1 MRALLAYVLAIS
13 VLLGGGYIGLRWL
26 FEPPN
31 AGFDQR
37 LHGSGKVS
45 RENKIA
51 SGKTD
56 PNVAEQPSALG
67 KSERLERNA
76 RSEVTNGAASVP
88 SLEAGQ
94 DKNDSKSE
102 PLKRSAGL
110 EMPNGAA
117 SVPSL
122 EAGQDKNDSKSEP
135 LKRSAGSEMPNGPA
149 SVPSLEAGQDKN
161 DSKSEPRSAGSEVPS
176 GAASAPSLE
185 AGRDKDDSRPL
196 SHWAKDLAAGDCL
209 PLGVTGHGE
218 LVFPIECHKLLGR
231 DRTGRNSEPVP
242 PTNSTTSAPAHQ
254 DDAQPRAEDM
264 PIGPTVGG
272 ELVFPLKRHKPA
284 GGYSETVPPTSS
296 TSPAPTENK
305 DQVAEAPARSV
316 GEESPNQTSMKPP
329 ASEANPK
336 AENSA
341 HEAKS
346 SNGKKGKPEKPNIRN
361 PEPSGMM
368 MIMKTIFPRWQS

>member
-31 AGFDQR
+31 ASFDQG
-37 LHGSGKVS
+37 LNGSGKVS
-45 RENKIA
+45 REKKIA

-56 PNVAEQPSALG
+56 SNVAEQPNALG
-67 KSERLERNA
+67 KSE
-76 RSEVTNGAASVP
+76 
-88 SLEAGQ
+88 
-94 DKNDSKSE
+94 
-102 PLKRSAGL
+102 PLK
-110 EMPNGAA
+110 
-117 SVPSL
+117 
-122 EAGQDKNDSKSEP
+122 
-135 LKRSAGSEMPNGPA
+135 
-149 SVPSLEAGQDKN
+149 
-161 DSKSEPRSAGSEVPS
+161 RSAGSEVPS

-185 AGRDKDDSRPL
+185 DGRDKNDSKSEPLERNAGSEVPRGAASAHSLEAGRDKDDSRPL
-196 SHWAKDLAAGDCL
+196 SHWVLPAGDCL

-264 PIGPTVGG
+264 PIDPTVGG

-296 TSPAPTENK
+296 TSPAPTEK
-305 DQVAEAPARSV
+305 KVAEAPARSV
-316 GEESPNQTSMKPP
+316 GEESANQTSMKPP

-346 SNGKKGKPEKPNIRN
+346 SSGKKGKPEKLNIRN

>member
-1 MRALLAYVLAIS
+1 MPNGPAS
-13 VLLGGGYIGLRWL
+13 VL
-26 FEPPN
+26 
-31 AGFDQR
+31 
-37 LHGSGKVS
+37 
-45 RENKIA
+45 
-51 SGKTD
+51 
-56 PNVAEQPSALG
+56 
-67 KSERLERNA
+67 
-76 RSEVTNGAASVP
+76 

-94 DKNDSKSE
+94 DKTDSKSE
-102 PLKRSAGL
+102 PLER
-110 EMPNGAA
+110 N
-117 SVPSL
+117 
-122 EAGQDKNDSKSEP
+122 
-135 LKRSAGSEMPNGPA
+135 
-149 SVPSLEAGQDKN
+149 
-161 DSKSEPRSAGSEVPS
+161 AGSEVPS
-176 GAASAPSLE
+176 GAANAPSLE

-196 SHWAKDLAAGDCL
+196 SHWAKDLPAGDCL

-242 PTNSTTSAPAHQ
+242 PTNSTTSAPADQ

-296 TSPAPTENK
+296 TSPAPTEKK

-316 GEESPNQTSMKPP
+316 GEESANQTSMKPP

-368 MIMKTIFPRWQS
+368 MIMRTIFPRWPS